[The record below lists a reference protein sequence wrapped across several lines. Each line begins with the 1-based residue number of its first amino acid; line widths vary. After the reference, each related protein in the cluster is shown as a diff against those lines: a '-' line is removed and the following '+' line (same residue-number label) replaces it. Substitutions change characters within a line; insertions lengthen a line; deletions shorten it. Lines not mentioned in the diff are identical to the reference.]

1 MGVSVSPSGQRST
14 YWDQIAAIA
23 SDPKGFSDHMAKLTA
38 EIQKNEELVKENLAL
53 ARRQER
59 AVGGKAKLD
68 DLDAYIAGKEAEAKG
83 LIAQAQDK
91 SAAILDEHKTKMSR
105 ENTSLAGRRRVVK
118 AREDAVEKKEQEIDP
133 LFTAAKEEFEKAQKA
148 EKEAVRTKLSYEG
161 KMQRLKAAIKEA
173 GL

>member
-1 MGVSVSPSGQRST
+1 MGVSASPSGQRST

-23 SDPKGFSDHMAKLTA
+23 SDPKKFSEHMAALTT
-38 EIQKNEELVKENLAL
+38 EIQKNEALIKENLAL

-68 DLDAYIAGKEAEAKG
+68 QLDQYIASKEAEAKEV
-83 LIAQAQDK
+83 LREASEK
-91 SAAILDEHKTKMSR
+91 SIKILEEHKTQMAKDR
-105 ENTSLAGRRRVVK
+105 AALTKRARTVK
-118 AREDAVEKKEQEIDP
+118 AREDAVEKKEQNIDP
-133 LFTAAKEEFEKAQKA
+133 VFAAAKEEFEKA
-148 EKEAVRTKLSYEG
+148 ESAVKNADRTKASYEG